1 MGIPEAVM
9 DALKSC
15 PAETIEHLLK
25 NILICGGSALF
36 PGMKERLQK
45 EIRALA
51 PALYK
56 VYVQITSSP
65 ISAAWEGG
73 KMYLEQPDALLNFI
87 TREQYEEGGHD
98 ALFERFDI

>member
-25 NILICGGSALF
+25 NIVICGGSALF
-36 PGMKERLQK
+36 PGMTERLQK

-51 PALYK
+51 PAIYK
-56 VYVQITSSP
+56 VSVKMTANP
-65 ISAAWEGG
+65 INAAWEGG
-73 KMYLEQPDALLNFI
+73 KMYQEQPDALSNFI
-87 TREQYEEGGHD
+87 TREQYEEGGNE